1 MDKLPGGLVEEAE
14 VNPRSPLVPSVLSIQ
29 WSDLK
34 LVLPA
39 LLYIFCE
46 RTWVRSFQ
54 VSRDTGQML
63 QPLLSTCLILSLGA
77 ALLNKV
83 GRNLLGGRFIN

>member
-46 RTWVRSFQ
+46 RTWV
-54 VSRDTGQML
+54 
-63 QPLLSTCLILSLGA
+63 
-77 ALLNKV
+77 
-83 GRNLLGGRFIN
+83 